1 MKKTTRVLSNEIKM
15 LVADA
20 RESWIYHFVDFVY
33 SSKFTSWTSIIA
45 ETADHDDWGGDGESW
60 NLEKVFSLSC
70 LDRDEGEKGR
80 NFFIIIIRD
89 VSFRY

>member
-1 MKKTTRVLSNEIKM
+1 M
-15 LVADA
+15 LVN
-20 RESWIYHFVDFVY
+20 REFIYYFGDFVY
-33 SSKFTSWTSIIA
+33 TSKFTSWTSIID
-45 ETADHDDWGGDGESW
+45 TADDDDWRGQRESW

-70 LDRDEGEKGR
+70 LDRDKEEKGR